1 MTRTEFDGELLDRAR
16 QGHLLSEDELQRID
30 QRDVLSLGML
40 ADEVRRQL
48 RGTSVT
54 VWRVADVPA
63 AGVGDEWAR
72 MTSGADEV
80 RIGHVPESR
89 EATLAL
95 VASVRA
101 ATPEAVPVW
110 GFSLEELKRARWFHG
125 RGDLEALS
133 AAGLAGVVD
142 AAVDVVSP
150 AQVREVFEAGLAVG
164 MLSVEQP
171 QTGDRVSFVERLRR
185 VLAAEPRVR
194 RVAPLPKRV
203 PVATPTTGYQD
214 VRLVAMTTIGLPMLD
229 HVVVDWQQY
238 GPKLAQVALTFGA
251 TYLDHVSTVDDPA
264 LGRRRTHLED
274 VRRNITAAG
283 LTPAERT
290 DAA

>member
-1 MTRTEFDGELLDRAR
+1 MTRTDLDGELLDRAR
-16 QGHLLSEDELQRID
+16 QGHLLSADELQRID
-30 QRDVLSLGML
+30 QCDVLSLGML
-40 ADEVRRQL
+40 ADEVRRSL
-48 RGTSVT
+48 RGSLVA
-54 VWRVADVPA
+54 VRRVADVPA
-63 AGVGDEWAR
+63 AGPDAEWAQ

-101 ATPEAVPVW
+101 ATPAALPVW
-110 GFSLEELKRARWFHG
+110 GFSLEQLLRTDWFRG
-125 RGDLEALS
+125 RGDLAALA
-133 AAGLAGVVD
+133 AAGLTGVVD
-142 AAVDVVSP
+142 AAIDVVSP
-150 AQVREVFEAGLAVG
+150 AQVTEVFEAGLALS

-171 QTGDRVSFVERLRR
+171 LTGDRVPFVEGLRR
-185 VLAAEPRVR
+185 FLAAEPRVR
-194 RVAPLPKRV
+194 RVAPLPKQV
-203 PVATPTTGYQD
+203 PVTTPTTGYQD

-251 TYLDHVSTVDDPA
+251 TCLDHVSTLDDPA
-264 LGRRRTHLED
+264 LGRRRTHLAD

-283 LTPAERT
+283 LTPAEQP